1 MESWYKKRVYEALDL
16 EISVP
21 DELTENLP
29 TKESTKYYAMQRIKL
44 GLGTYTQLADISSY
58 YFVPASKPCVRFS
71 PTSAADGGYVR
82 REDAQKLAYALF
94 ENALAPLRLPNRR
107 SPTRL

>member
-44 GLGTYTQLADISSY
+44 DLGTYT
-58 YFVPASKPCVRFS
+58 
-71 PTSAADGGYVR
+71 
-82 REDAQKLAYALF
+82 
-94 ENALAPLRLPNRR
+94 
-107 SPTRL
+107 